1 MLESNKAFKAPKTEK
16 PFKEIVRPDR
26 GMPSASAD
34 KGVKIAPKLRHEH
47 DSGRAAPNAHGSN
60 SANILP
66 EKQWSMQ
73 D

>member
-1 MLESNKAFKAPKTEK
+1 MLESNKAFKAPKAEK

-26 GMPSASAD
+26 GMPSNSAD
-34 KGVKIAPKLRHEH
+34 KGVKIVPKVQSDH
-47 DSGRAAPNAHGSN
+47 DSGRAAPNTHGNS

-66 EKQWSMQ
+66 EKQWTMQ